1 MLYWLELGY
10 KLNSIGR
17 NTGVYVA
24 SRGQKHAVL
33 STNFFDEVERKSEW
47 FTTAAAATAEAE
59 AMVRERSGQLASV

>member
-24 SRGQKHAVL
+24 TRGNKSAVL
-33 STNFFDEVERKSEW
+33 TTNIWDEIERKSEW
-47 FTTAAAATAEAE
+47 FSSEAAATAEAE
-59 AMVRERSGQLASV
+59 SMVRDRQLASV